1 MSVEK
6 MKMKLLL
13 GKAERL
19 NDALSAVTSL
29 GFVHLENAAAVMAD
43 TRDFSPL
50 NEQNQAAAVCA
61 RVEETVRLC
70 GIDPETVE
78 PLPGGEGMEAD
89 EVLSGLDEELHA
101 LQKDC
106 TELQERIRQL
116 EEERALLS
124 RFASLDVRL
133 EELRQTEFV
142 SVRFGW
148 IPADSYEKLQQYGDT
163 DFLQY
168 VPCSTDKDSCWL
180 LYLSPKDDDE
190 ADRIFASLF
199 FRQADLPEKDGTPSQ
214 IAASDAE
221 QIYDLH
227 VEQHAANDRLVSFFQ
242 SHQGELL
249 SLYAH
254 LKYRSEVCA
263 LRRYAC
269 LYRGSYAALVCWVPE
284 ERCKEL
290 EEALGKVESFTA
302 SDLSAGTGSGKITPP
317 TRLRNWRIFR
327 PFQYFVEMYGA
338 PSYHEVDPTVF
349 VALTYTL
356 LYGIMFADVGQ
367 GILLAVAGFLMY
379 RLMHNPVGK
388 ILIPCGI
395 SGTVFGFLFG
405 SVFGYEEALDPLY
418 HAMGLSEKPFSVMDN
433 ANTLLALSIGI
444 GVLLLLAAMCI
455 GIRSAVKKRNYGN
468 ALFGANG
475 VAGILLYVSL
485 LCLIVQ
491 VFDLSVPIPG
501 FVLVPVGLLLPVCL
515 IFFHKPLNSMLRG
528 EGFRL
533 GESVGDY
540 VIENLFELI
549 EVFLSYFT
557 NTLSF
562 LRVGAFVLIHAGMMM
577 AFSALS
583 EIVGGGA
590 VGVVMMVIGNL
601 FVTVLEGLL
610 VAIQVLRLE
619 FYEMFSRFYDGDGKQ
634 FTPAVLQLAKAS
646 SKLRRGKKAAR
657 Q

>member
-13 GKAERL
+13 GKAELL
-19 NDALSAVTSL
+19 NDALGAITSL
-29 GFVHLENAAAVMAD
+29 GFVHLENASSVMAD

-50 NEQNQAAAVCA
+50 NEQNQISAVCA
-61 RVEETVRLC
+61 RVEETVKLC
-70 GIDPETVE
+70 GVDPETVE
-78 PLPGGEGMEAD
+78 PLPGGEGAEAD
-89 EVLSGLDEELHA
+89 RVLSGLNDELHA
-101 LQKDC
+101 LQNDC
-106 TELQERIRQL
+106 TALQERIRLL
-116 EEERALLS
+116 EEERALLKHFS
-124 RFASLDVRL
+124 SLDVKL
-133 EELRQTEFV
+133 EELRKTEFV
-142 SVRFGW
+142 EVRFGC
-148 IPADSYEKLQQYGDT
+148 IPADSYEKLLQYGET
-163 DFLQY
+163 DSLQY
-168 VPCSTDKDSCWL
+168 VPCSTDKDFCWL
-180 LYLSPKDDDE
+180 LYLSPRGDDD

-199 FRQADLPEKDGTPSQ
+199 FRQADLPEKDGTPSA
-214 IAASDAE
+214 IIASDAE

-227 VEQHAANDRLVSFFQ
+227 VELHAANDRLVSFFQ
-242 SHQGELL
+242 SNRGELL
-249 SLYAH
+249 SLYGH
-254 LKYRSEVCA
+254 LKYQNEVFA

-269 LYRGSYAALVCWVPE
+269 LYRGNYAALVCWVPE
-284 ERCKEL
+284 ERCGEL
-290 EEALGKVESFTA
+290 EAALRQVDSFTV
-302 SDLSAGTGSGKITPP
+302 SDLTVGGDAAQGTPP

-327 PFQYFVEMYGA
+327 PFQYFVEMYGS
-338 PSYHEVDPTVF
+338 PSYHEVDPTPF

-367 GILLAVAGFLMY
+367 GILLAIAGYCMY
-379 RLMHNPVGK
+379 RFFHNPVGR
-388 ILIPCGI
+388 ILIPCGLC
-395 SGTVFGFLFG
+395 GTVFGFLFG
-405 SVFGYEEALDPLY
+405 SVFGYEELLDPVY
-418 HAMGLSEKPFSVMDN
+418 RAIGLSGKPFSVMDN

-444 GVLLLLAAMCI
+444 GVVLLLLAMCI
-455 GIRSAVKKRNYGN
+455 GICSSCKKRNYGN

-475 VAGILLYVSL
+475 AAGIILYLSL

-491 VFDLSVPIPG
+491 VFDISVPIPG
-501 FVLVPVGLLLPVCL
+501 ALLATVGVLLPVCL
-515 IFFHKPLNSMLRG
+515 VFFHAPLNSLLRG

-577 AFSALS
+577 AFSALA

-590 VGVVMMVIGNL
+590 LGVVMMVIGNV

-634 FTPAVLQLAKAS
+634 FSPAVFRRAKSA
-646 SKLRRGKKAAR
+646 SKLRRSKRSAS
-657 Q
+657 

>member
-13 GKAERL
+13 GRTERL
-19 NDALSAVTSL
+19 NEALGAITSL
-29 GFVHLENAAAVMAD
+29 GFVHLENASSVMAD
-43 TRDFSPL
+43 TRDFTPL
-50 NEQNQAAAVCA
+50 TEQNQSAAVCA
-61 RVEETVRLC
+61 RVEEVVRAC
-70 GIDPETVE
+70 GVDPETVE
-78 PLPGGEGMEAD
+78 PIPGEGDTEAD
-89 EVLSGLDEELHA
+89 QMLSGLNEELHA
-101 LQKDC
+101 LQKECSD
-106 TELQERIRQL
+106 LRERIRQL
-116 EEERALLS
+116 EEERALLAHFS
-124 RFASLDVRL
+124 TLDVRL
-133 EELRQTEFV
+133 EELRQTAFV

-148 IPADSYEKLQQYGDT
+148 IPADSYEKLLQYGET
-163 DFLQY
+163 DSLQY
-168 VPCSTDKDSCWL
+168 VLCSSDRDSCWL
-180 LYLSPKDDDE
+180 LYLSPSGDDD

-227 VEQHAANDRLVSFFQ
+227 VELHAAQDRLLSFSQ

-254 LKYRSEVCA
+254 LKYQSEVCA

-269 LYRGSYAALVCWVPE
+269 LYRGTYAALVCWVPE

-290 EEALGKVESFTA
+290 EEALERVESFTA
-302 SDLSAGTGSGKITPP
+302 SDMVSGHGSAQITPP

-338 PSYHEVDPTVF
+338 PSYHEVDPTAF

-367 GILLAVAGFLMY
+367 GLLLALAGYFMY

-388 ILIPCGI
+388 ILIPCGL

-418 HAMGLSEKPFSVMDN
+418 HALGLSEKPFSVMDN

-444 GVLLLLAAMCI
+444 GVALLLIAMCI
-455 GIRSAVKKRNYGN
+455 SIRSSIKKQNYGN

-475 VAGILLYVSL
+475 LAGILLYLSM

-491 VFDLSVPIPG
+491 IFDLTVPIPG
-501 FVLVPVGLLLPVCL
+501 VVLVLVGVLLPVCL
-515 IFFHKPLNSMLRG
+515 IFLNKPLNSLLRG
-528 EGFRL
+528 EGFHL

-577 AFSALS
+577 AFSALA

-590 VGVVMMVIGNL
+590 VGVVMMGIGNV

-634 FTPAVLQLAKAS
+634 FSPAVLLHAKAG
-646 SKLRRGKKAAR
+646 SKLRRSKKTAR
-657 Q
+657 